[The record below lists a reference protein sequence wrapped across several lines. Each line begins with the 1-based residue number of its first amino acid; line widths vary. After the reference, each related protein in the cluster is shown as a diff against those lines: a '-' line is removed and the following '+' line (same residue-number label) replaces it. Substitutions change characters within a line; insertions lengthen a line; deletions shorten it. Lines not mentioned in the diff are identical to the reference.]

1 MECIS
6 FIYKWKSR
14 DLRRIVVS
22 MLKSWVADNVK
33 KINYVQSYLLKE
45 WKNIEKN
52 EEKIL
57 LIYSQDKNKL
67 LDFLTK
73 NFPQIEKININ

>member
-14 DLRRIVVS
+14 DLRRIIVS
-22 MLKSWVADNVK
+22 ILKSWVADNVK
-33 KINYVQSYLLKE
+33 KVNYVQNYSLKE
-45 WKNIEKN
+45 WKGIEKN

-57 LIYSQDKNKL
+57 LVYSQDKNKL

>member
-1 MECIS
+1 MEYLV
-6 FIYKWKSR
+6 FVYKWKSR
-14 DLRRIVVS
+14 DLRRIIVS
-22 MLKSWVADNVK
+22 ILKSWAADNVK
-33 KINYVQSYLLKE
+33 KINYVQNYLLKE

-57 LIYSQDKNKL
+57 LIYTQDKNKL

-73 NFPQIEKININ
+73 SFPQIEKININ

>member
-1 MECIS
+1 MECLV
-6 FIYKWKSR
+6 FVYKWKSR
-14 DLRRIVVS
+14 DLRRITVS
-22 MLKSWVADNVK
+22 ILKSWVADNVK

>member
-1 MECIS
+1 MECLS

-14 DLRRIVVS
+14 DLRRIIVS
-22 MLKSWVADNVK
+22 ILKSWVVDNVK
-33 KINYVQSYLLKE
+33 KVNYVQNYSLKE

-57 LIYSQDKNKL
+57 LIYTQDKNKL

>member
-1 MECIS
+1 MECLV
-6 FIYKWKSR
+6 FVYKWKSR
-14 DLRRIVVS
+14 DLRRITVS
-22 MLKSWVADNVK
+22 ILKSWVADNVK

-52 EEKIL
+52 EEKFL

>member
-1 MECIS
+1 MESLS

-14 DLRRIVVS
+14 DLRRIIVS
-22 MLKSWVADNVK
+22 ILKSWVADNVK
-33 KINYVQSYLLKE
+33 KVNYVQNYSLKE

>member
-1 MECIS
+1 MECLS

-14 DLRRIVVS
+14 DLRRIIVS
-22 MLKSWVADNVK
+22 ILKSWVVDNVK
-33 KINYVQSYLLKE
+33 KVNYVQNYSLKE

>member
-1 MECIS
+1 MESLS

-14 DLRRIVVS
+14 DLRRIIVS
-22 MLKSWVADNVK
+22 ILKSWVADNVK
-33 KINYVQSYLLKE
+33 KVNYVQNYSLKE
-45 WKNIEKN
+45 WKGIEKN

-57 LIYSQDKNKL
+57 LVYTQDKNKL

>member
-14 DLRRIVVS
+14 DLRRIIVS
-22 MLKSWVADNVK
+22 ILKSWVADNVK
-33 KINYVQSYLLKE
+33 KVNYVQNYSLKE
-45 WKNIEKN
+45 WKGIEKN

-57 LIYSQDKNKL
+57 LVYTQDKNKL

-73 NFPQIEKININ
+73 SFPQIEKINIS

>member
-1 MECIS
+1 MECLV
-6 FIYKWKSR
+6 FVYKWKSR
-14 DLRRIVVS
+14 DLRRIIVS
-22 MLKSWVADNVK
+22 ILKSWVADNVK

>member
-14 DLRRIVVS
+14 DLRRIIVS
-22 MLKSWVADNVK
+22 ILKSWVADNVK
-33 KINYVQSYLLKE
+33 KVNYVQNYSLKE
-45 WKNIEKN
+45 WKGIEKN

-57 LIYSQDKNKL
+57 LVYTQDKNKL

>member
-1 MECIS
+1 MESLS

-14 DLRRIVVS
+14 DLRRIIVS
-22 MLKSWVADNVK
+22 ILKSWVADNVK
-33 KINYVQSYLLKE
+33 KVNYVQNYSLKE
-45 WKNIEKN
+45 WKGIEKN

-57 LIYSQDKNKL
+57 LVYTQDKNKL

-73 NFPQIEKININ
+73 NFPQIEKINIS

>member
-1 MECIS
+1 MEYLV
-6 FIYKWKSR
+6 FVYKWKSR
-14 DLRRIVVS
+14 DLRRIIVS
-22 MLKSWVADNVK
+22 ILKSWVADNVK
-33 KINYVQSYLLKE
+33 KINYVQNYLLKE

-57 LIYSQDKNKL
+57 LIYTQDKNKL

-73 NFPQIEKININ
+73 NFPHIEKFDIN

>member
-14 DLRRIVVS
+14 DLRRIIVS
-22 MLKSWVADNVK
+22 ILKSWVADNVK
-33 KINYVQSYLLKE
+33 KVNYVQNYSLKE
-45 WKNIEKN
+45 WKGIEKN

-57 LIYSQDKNKL
+57 LVYTQDKNKL
-67 LDFLTK
+67 LNFLTK
-73 NFPQIEKININ
+73 NFPQIEKVNIN